1 MLVVSTSEF
10 REKQKS
16 FLEIADSGKQV
27 VISRGQKQAYLLM
40 PINEGDFM
48 LTPEIMKRLEKS
60 RKQFREGN
68 VTTCHTAKEII
79 SHLESL

>member
-48 LTPEIMKRLEKS
+48 LSPEIIKRLEKS

-68 VTTCHTAKEII
+68 VTTCRTAEEII